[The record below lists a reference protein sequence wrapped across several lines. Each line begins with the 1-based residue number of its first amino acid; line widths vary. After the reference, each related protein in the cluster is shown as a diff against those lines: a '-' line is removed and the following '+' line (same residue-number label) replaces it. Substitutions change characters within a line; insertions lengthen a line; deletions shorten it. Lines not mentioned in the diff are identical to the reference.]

1 MDTEERL
8 REVELE
14 IGSRRAE
21 HQISPTLD
29 RVAALVRLLGDP
41 HRAYPIVHVTGTN
54 GKTST
59 TRMIETL
66 LRERGL
72 RTGRFTSPHLVSM
85 RERIAVDGEPLPADR
100 FIELYDEIKP
110 YVQLVDDQQPAPMS
124 FFEVL
129 TGMMFAAFADAPVD
143 VAVIEVG
150 RGGRWDATNV
160 ADGAV
165 AVITPV
171 AMDHMQWL
179 GDTIEAIAT
188 EKAGII
194 KPGAVAVLAQQQ
206 VEAAEVLL
214 ERVAL
219 VGATVA
225 REGFEFGVLAR
236 ELALG
241 GQQLTLQGLR
251 GTYDDVFLPL
261 FGAHQ
266 ASNAACALAA
276 VEAFAGVPVTRPL
289 AEPLAEPAGDGDGDG
304 DGETI
309 TLGPGLSNQADRAD
323 RADRADQAN
332 RAGAAGLDP
341 ELVRA
346 AFAKVSSPGR
356 LDILRRSPTVIA
368 DAAHNPAGMAVTVQA
383 LTESFNFDRVIGV
396 VAVMADKDVAGVLD
410 ELEPALS
417 DIVVTT
423 NSSPRSMPADELA
436 ELAVEIF
443 GEDRVQVAER
453 LDDAIDLAAS
463 IADVFDAEAVERG
476 LPGGAAVLVTGAV
489 VTAGD
494 AQLLLAPGQAV
505 GVSANPGAPE
515 PGTPA
520 RRSFT
525 LGELS

>member
-1 MDTEERL
+1 MDIEARL
-8 REVELE
+8 RAVELE

-29 RVAALVRLLGDP
+29 RIAALANLLGDP
-41 HRAYPIVHVTGTN
+41 QRAFPVVHVTGTN

-85 RERIAVDGEPLPADR
+85 RERICVDGEPVSAER
-100 FIELYDEIKP
+100 FIELYEEIAP
-110 YVQLVDDQQPAPMS
+110 YVALVDSQQPAPLS
-124 FFEVL
+124 FFEIL

-150 RGGRWDATNV
+150 LGGRWDATNV

-171 AMDHMQWL
+171 ALDHMQWL
-179 GDTIEAIAT
+179 GNTIEEIAT

-194 KPGAVAVLAQQQ
+194 KPGAVAVLAQQ
-206 VEAAEVLL
+206 EAAAAEVLL
-214 ERVAL
+214 GRAAL
-219 VGATVA
+219 VGASVA

-241 GQQLTLQGLR
+241 GQQLVLQGLR
-251 GTYDDVFLPL
+251 GIYADIYLPL

-276 VEAFAGVPVTRPL
+276 VEAFAGVG
-289 AEPLAEPAGDGDGDG
+289 ESPATS
-304 DGETI
+304 E
-309 TLGPGLSNQADRAD
+309 
-323 RADRADQAN
+323 
-332 RAGAAGLDP
+332 AGLDP
-341 ELVRA
+341 DLVRVG
-346 AFAKVSSPGR
+346 FAKASSPGR

-368 DAAHNPAGMAVTVQA
+368 DAAHNPAGMAATAQA
-383 LTESFNFDRVIGV
+383 LTESFDFEAVIGV
-396 VAVMADKDVAGVLD
+396 VAVLADKDVVGVLD
-410 ELEPALS
+410 ELEPALAE
-417 DIVVTT
+417 IVVTA
-423 NSSPRSMPADELA
+423 NSSPRAMPVDELA
-436 ELAVEIF
+436 ELAREVF
-443 GEDRVQVAER
+443 GEDRVHVAGR
-453 LDDAIDLAAS
+453 LDEAIDLAVS
-463 IADVFDAEAVERG
+463 LVDEADAVDGG
-476 LPGGAAVLVTGAV
+476 LGTSAVLVTGAV

-494 AQLLLAPGQAV
+494 AQLLLAPAQAV
-505 GVSANPGAPE
+505 GRSANPRAPE

-520 RRSFT
+520 RHSFT

>member
-1 MDTEERL
+1 VDTEERL

-29 RVAALVRLLGDP
+29 RIAALVSLLGDP
-41 HRAYPIVHVTGTN
+41 QRAYPVVHVTGTN

-85 RERIAVDGEPLPADR
+85 RERIAVDGVPLPADR

-129 TGMMFAAFADAPVD
+129 TGMMFAAFTDAPVD

-150 RGGRWDATNV
+150 LGGRWDATNV

-214 ERVAL
+214 ERVSL

-276 VEAFAGVPVTRPL
+276 VEAFAGVAVSQPVT
-289 AEPLAEPAGDGDGDG
+289 EPVGDDGSS
-304 DGETI
+304 I
-309 TLGPGLSNQADRAD
+309 TLGPGLSDR
-323 RADRADQAN
+323 
-332 RAGAAGLDP
+332 GGLDP

-346 AFAKVSSPGR
+346 GFAKVSSPGR

-383 LTESFNFDRVIGV
+383 LTESSELAIDIFGQDRV
-396 VAVMADKDVAGVLD
+396 
-410 ELEPALS
+410 
-417 DIVVTT
+417 
-423 NSSPRSMPADELA
+423 R
-436 ELAVEIF
+436 
-443 GEDRVQVAER
+443 VAER
-453 LDDAIDLAAS
+453 IDDAIDLAAS
-463 IADVFDAEAVERG
+463 IADVFDAEAVARG
-476 LPGGAAVLVTGAV
+476 LPGGAAVLVTGSV

-505 GVSANPGAPE
+505 GHSANPGAPE

-520 RRSFT
+520 RHSFT